1 MSGRNIAWV
10 GIAGLSA
17 LATGCAFNRNLP
29 ISQTYTVSPL
39 QALFPNKLV
48 YRARVDQGFTVEPYK
63 TIVIHE
69 VDTHHVTSQHRELA
83 ARGEKEFRTVLR
95 HRLEGIFPAK
105 QIILQAGS
113 NDAVPML
120 HLRCAFTEFSPG
132 NGFVRWFFGMGWG
145 AVKVQVEGQGED
157 EGHDHPRFEFVRK
170 TMNDGYPLGGINFM
184 VFDNELTLKDSLD
197 DLAKD
202 VASFIAS
209 L

>member
-1 MSGRNIAWV
+1 MTGRHMSRV
-10 GIAGLSA
+10 GIIALSA
-17 LATGCAFNRNLP
+17 LTTGCAFNRNLP
-29 ISQTYTVSPL
+29 ISQTYTISPL
-39 QALFPNKLV
+39 QTLSPNKLV
-48 YRARVDQGFTVEPYK
+48 YRARVDQGFTIEPYK
-63 TIVIHE
+63 TIVIRE
-69 VDTHHVTSQHRELA
+69 VDTHNVTSQHRELA
-83 ARGEKEFRTVLR
+83 ERVGKEFRTVLR

-105 QIILQAGS
+105 QIVLQPGL
-113 NDAVPML
+113 NDAVPIL
-120 HLRCAFTEFSPG
+120 QLRCAFTEFSPG

-145 AVKVQVEGQGED
+145 AVKVQVEGQGEE

-170 TMNDGYPLGGINFM
+170 KMNDGYPLGGINFM